1 MGRNL
6 VVIGGGNAGPLT
18 SYEAKRVDPDLD
30 ITIIESGE
38 HVAAST

>member
-6 VVIGGGNAGPLT
+6 VIIGGGNAGPLT
-18 SYEAKRVDPDLD
+18 AFKAKRLDPDLN